1 MPFKLN
7 KENLFSLH
15 PWPVLFSIHSRQRH
29 IVLHACITKILHS
42 LSHWQN
48 YVDSGILSMINY
60 CNYHQP
66 TARPTIGTKPPWEHP
81 FQILKNN
88 KIYRKRLSH
97 VDLRTYLIKKIPLFL
112 YPYQHIR
119 LVISPVPVWD
129 IFAFKMIW
137 VSNTKVKH
145 KTLRRYPEL
154 A

>member
-1 MPFKLN
+1 ML
-7 KENLFSLH
+7 
-15 PWPVLFSIHSRQRH
+15 VLQRY
-29 IVLHACITKILHS
+29 CTHS
-42 LSHWQN
+42 LIDRIMLTAVSYLW
-48 YVDSGILSMINY
+48 INY

-81 FQILKNN
+81 FHILKN
-88 KIYRKRLSH
+88 KIYRKRLSY
-97 VDLRTYLIKKIPLFL
+97 VDVRTYLIKKIPLFL

-129 IFAFKMIW
+129 IFTFQMLW

-145 KTLRRYPEL
+145 KTLWRYKEL